1 MLPLNF
7 HQTFIPER
15 RLIGALLEYAALGK
29 QGSYSE
35 IAEETGIPMGM
46 VNGKVP
52 AIMSYAKGMGLINID
67 ISASTKGYIPKLTSF
82 GKVVYLEDKYMGEQ
96 IVQVIAHMNLCRSD
110 IGAKVWRTLFAEG
123 VSLGDIF
130 TKAELEEYLTVRFGA
145 GNKRGRIGPLVST
158 YTDDAALA
166 RTALL
171 RVDGNKTKENVVITL
186 NKAPVF
192 DAFTRI
198 YAAYITELLELFFP
212 MQTQVTLTDFI
223 ESTKWFNIC
232 RWANKDIGLFFEQ
245 LERKG
250 LISVDRQRQP
260 WIIEKKYTA
269 EKLWPD
275 IFIDLA

>member
-1 MLPLNF
+1 MLSLNF

-15 RLIGALLEYAALGK
+15 RLIGDLLEYAALGK
-29 QGSYSE
+29 QGSYTE

-46 VNGKVP
+46 VSGKVP
-52 AIMSYAKGMGLINID
+52 AIMNYAKGMGLID
-67 ISASTKGYIPKLTSF
+67 IAKSTYTKGYAPNLTSF

-96 IVQVIAHMNLCRSD
+96 IVQVIAHMNLCRCD
-110 IGAKVWRTLFAEG
+110 IGAKAWHALFAEG
-123 VSLGDIF
+123 VSLGDTF

-171 RVDGNKTKENVVITL
+171 RVPGDTVNGDLVITL
-186 NKAPVF
+186 NKAPIF

-212 MQTQVTLTDFI
+212 MQAQVALTDFI
-223 ESTKWFNIC
+223 ETTKWFNIC

-260 WIIEKKYTA
+260 WIIEKKFTA
-269 EKLWPD
+269 EKLWPE